1 MGGDRPLAVSLLET
15 LAVTVEPQI
24 FECGG
29 AEPTMQNC
37 SAIPS
42 SELFELFSLMKVGA
56 HLPCPLDSSSSA
68 FRSGASPSR
77 PVSQAPCGTPPSC
90 LVCAG
95 TCSGSRCA
103 TGGQPTP
110 LESTGM
116 LAVRE
121 DRKAEFVM
129 TQTTSSYRGD
139 DAVGPR
145 DGGHGEAC

>member
-1 MGGDRPLAVSLLET
+1 M
-15 LAVTVEPQI
+15 EPQI

-29 AEPTMQNC
+29 AEPTIQNC
-37 SAIPS
+37 AAIPS

-56 HLPCPLDSSSSA
+56 LLPYPLDYSASA
-68 FRSGASPSR
+68 FRYDASRSR
-77 PVSQAPCGTPPSC
+77 PVSQVFPGGPPPS

-116 LAVRE
+116 PAGLE
-121 DRKAEFVM
+121 DR
-129 TQTTSSYRGD
+129 
-139 DAVGPR
+139 
-145 DGGHGEAC
+145 